1 VKPPTVLH
9 YFRCRVC
16 ASILITGIK
25 ATNYEPCNGC
35 RSYMRFM
42 FSEPVETLEQQATAK
57 EVAKRGKVFRWSPG
71 PEPLKHTPAKRSTL
85 PPPLLTP
92 EQIEE
97 AKRRRD
103 ALWAEEE
110 ARMEAA
116 YKAAEE
122 ANR

>member
-1 VKPPTVLH
+1 VKPPKVLF

-25 ATNYEPCNGC
+25 TTRYEPCNGC
-35 RSYMRFM
+35 RSYMRFL
-42 FSEPVETLEQQATAK
+42 FSEPVETPEQQDCAQL
-57 EVAKRGKVFRWSPG
+57 VAKQGKVFRWSPSA
-71 PEPLKHTPAKRSTL
+71 EPMAYTPSRREL
-85 PPPLLTP
+85 PKPLLTP

-97 AKRRRD
+97 ARRKRD

-116 YKAAEE
+116 YRVAEE
-122 ANR
+122 KR

>member
-1 VKPPTVLH
+1 VKPPKVLH

-35 RSYMRFM
+35 RSYMRLL
-42 FSEPVETLEQQATAK
+42 FSEPIETPEQEDCAQL
-57 EVAKRGKVFRWSPG
+57 VAKHGRVFRWSPST
-71 PEPLKHTPAKRSTL
+71 EPLAYTPSRRK
-85 PPPLLTP
+85 PPGPLLTP

>member
-1 VKPPTVLH
+1 VIPKVLH
-9 YFRCRVC
+9 YWRCRVC
-16 ASILITGIK
+16 ASVMITAFKTG
-25 ATNYEPCNGC
+25 NYEPCNGC
-35 RSYMRFM
+35 RSYMRWL
-42 FSEPVETLEQQATAK
+42 FSEPVQTPEQQATAK
-57 EVAKRGKVFRWSPG
+57 EVARMGKVFRWSPG
-71 PEPLKHTPAKRSTL
+71 HEPLKHTPAKRTTL